1 MPAVTRVLTDQ
12 KTITRQKLDQ
22 SAAATLDDG
31 QVRLA
36 IESFALTANNVTYAA
51 TGFDIGY
58 WKFFPVEEDGQGLVP
73 VWGFARVV
81 ESRSE
86 ALEVGARLYGFY
98 PMASELVITPVAH
111 GRSAVRDTAPHRDG
125 LPEVYNLYSRV
136 GPAASSDPYQALM
149 QPLIATSYLLF
160 DWLSDNEWFGAQQII
175 IGSASSKTGLGL
187 CAFLSEQVGRPYQV
201 VGLTGDKN
209 AEFVRELGFCDQVL
223 TYGDVGQLDRV
234 ESVYVDMAGNAT
246 VKQALHARLDG
257 VLKHS
262 SAVGLSHWDQFAKSE
277 GLAGPK
283 PQFFFAPAQIA
294 KRKADWGKGVIEGK
308 ITEVTAQI
316 VADAARWL
324 TLETHDGLEAA
335 LQPFTDLAEGRA
347 DPKTGHIVRLS

>member
-12 KTITRQKLDQ
+12 KTITRQNLDQ
-22 SAAATLDDG
+22 CAALPLDDE

-58 WKFFPVEEDGQGLVP
+58 WKFFPVEQDRKGLVP

-81 ESRSE
+81 ESRSDV
-86 ALEVGARLYGFY
+86 LQVGERLYGFY
-98 PMASELVITPVAH
+98 PMATELVIDPVAH
-111 GRSAVRDTAPHRDG
+111 GRSAVRDAAPHRDG
-125 LPEVYNLYSRV
+125 LPEVYNIYSRV

-160 DWLSDNEWFGAQQII
+160 DWLSDNEWFGARQII
-175 IGSASSKTGLGL
+175 VGSASSKTGLGL
-187 CAFLSEQVGRPYQV
+187 CAFLAEQANRPYKV
-201 VGLTGDKN
+201 VGLTGSAN
-209 AEFVRELGFCDQVL
+209 AAFVRELGFCDDVL
-223 TYGDVGQLDRV
+223 TYDQVGELEQLD
-234 ESVYVDMAGNAT
+234 SVYVDMAGNAA

-262 SAVGLSHWDQFAKSE
+262 SAVGLSHWDQFAKPE
-277 GLAGPK
+277 ELAGPK

-308 ITEVTAQI
+308 ITEATAQI

-324 TLETHDGLEAA
+324 TLQTHEGLKAA
-335 LQPFTDLAEGRA
+335 LQPFADLAEGRA
-347 DPKTGHIVRLS
+347 DPQTGHIVRLS

>member
-1 MPAVTRVLTDQ
+1 MPAVNRVLTDQ

-22 SAAATLDDG
+22 CEALPLEEG

-58 WKFFPVEEDGQGLVP
+58 WKFFPVAEDGQGLVP

-81 ESRSE
+81 ESRSDLLAE
-86 ALEVGARLYGFY
+86 GERLYGFY
-98 PMASELVITPVAH
+98 PMASELVIEPVAH
-111 GRSAVRDTAPHRDG
+111 GRSAVRDAAAHRDG
-125 LPEVYNLYSRV
+125 LPEVYNRYSRV

-160 DWLSDNEWFGAQQII
+160 DWLSDNQWFGAEQII
-175 IGSASSKTGLGL
+175 VGSASSKTGLGL
-187 CAFLSEQVGRPYQV
+187 CAFLSEQADRRYRV
-201 VGLTGDKN
+201 VGLTGENN
-209 AEFVRELGFCDQVL
+209 ADFVRELGFCDEVL
-223 TYGDVGQLDRV
+223 TYGEVGKLQQV
-234 ESVYVDMAGNAT
+234 GSVYVDMAGNGA
-246 VKQALHARLDG
+246 VKQALHTRLDG

-262 SAVGLSHWDQFAKSE
+262 SAVGLSHWDQFVKPD

-294 KRKADWGKGVIEGK
+294 KRKADWDKGVIEGK
-308 ITEVTAQI
+308 ITEATAQI

-324 TLETHDGLEAA
+324 TLENHNGLEAA
-335 LQPFTDLAEGRA
+335 MQPFSDLAEGRA
-347 DPKTGHIVRLS
+347 DPKTGHIVRIG

>member
-1 MPAVTRVLTDQ
+1 MPAVTRILTDQ
-12 KTITRQKLDQ
+12 KNITRQKTDTCDAEALR
-22 SAAATLDDG
+22 DG

-58 WKFFPVEEDGQGLVP
+58 WTFFPVAEEGQGMVP

-86 ALEVGARLYGFY
+86 VLETGERLYGFY
-98 PMASELVITPVAH
+98 PMASELVIKPVAH
-111 GRSAVRDTAPHRDG
+111 GRSAVRDGAPHRDG

-136 GPAASSDPYQALM
+136 GPAAASDPYQALM

-160 DWLSDNEWFGAQQII
+160 DWLSDNNWFGAEQII
-175 IGSASSKTGLGL
+175 VGSASSKTGLGL
-187 CAFLSEQVGRPYQV
+187 CAFLAEQADRPYKV
-201 VGLTGDKN
+201 VGLTGAGN
-209 AEFVRELGFCDQVL
+209 AAFVKELGFCDAVLIYDEVDHLKQV
-223 TYGDVGQLDRV
+223 D
-234 ESVYVDMAGNAT
+234 SVYVDMAGNAA
-246 VKQALHARLDG
+246 VKQALHQRLDG

-262 SAVGLSHWDQFAKSE
+262 SAVGLSHWDQFAKPD

-308 ITEVTAQI
+308 ITEATAQI

-324 TLETHDGLEAA
+324 TLEQHDGLEEAM
-335 LQPFTDLAEGRA
+335 QPFADLAAGRA
-347 DPKTGHIVRLS
+347 DPKIGHIVRVG